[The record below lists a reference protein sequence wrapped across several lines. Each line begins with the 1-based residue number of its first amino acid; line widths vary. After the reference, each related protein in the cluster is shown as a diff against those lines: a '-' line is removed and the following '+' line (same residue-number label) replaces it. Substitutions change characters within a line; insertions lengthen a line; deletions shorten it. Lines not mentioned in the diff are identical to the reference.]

1 MIDTGAIHSLVRV
14 TLGLASI
21 VVSIVVFAVAVLTDH
36 FTLVLLI
43 IHLPLG
49 VGIDEFLHGSYVFGS
64 LASASTLVGRAKLEL
79 YKVGLST
86 VFTVLAKIV
95 LFDGMTRLEPEGVV
109 NQPGH
114 ILLCILVKSTRL
126 GEETLSD

>member
-1 MIDTGAIHSLVRV
+1 
-14 TLGLASI
+14 
-21 VVSIVVFAVAVLTDH
+21 
-36 FTLVLLI
+36 
-43 IHLPLG
+43 LPLG
-49 VGIDEFLHGSYVFGS
+49 VGIDEFFHRSYVFGS

-114 ILLCILVKSTRL
+114 ILLCFIGIVKSTRL